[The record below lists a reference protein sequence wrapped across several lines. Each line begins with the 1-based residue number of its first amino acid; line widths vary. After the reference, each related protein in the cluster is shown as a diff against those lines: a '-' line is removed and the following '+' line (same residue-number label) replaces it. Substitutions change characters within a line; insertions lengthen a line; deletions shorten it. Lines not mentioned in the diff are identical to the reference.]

1 METPNPKSDA
11 QPDEEVGLV
20 TNVSLQI
27 NLRPALPVQEL
38 AQLQRMAQAE
48 GVDVQTLIIRGI
60 RQLLVA

>member
-1 METPNPKSDA
+1 METPNPKPDA

-38 AQLQRMAQAE
+38 AQLQRMALAE

-60 RQLLVA
+60 RKVIAA